1 MNAIL
6 MDHELKKYF
15 DQNKKMNLTVH
26 SVFKEAINLIDE
38 KGELITLLT
47 HNKDIGPMGLIL
59 SPSSK
64 NFSKIIPNE
73 LVEKKASTLYFK
85 SSKVILNFSSAKEWK
100 HEFRIMG
107 SNGSQV
113 CDLGKKT
120 QRLRQILLER
130 GEENGLLPL
139 VTVLDSYFKVNDA
152 IDLPGLVNNTYCDFI
167 QDVFLEI
174 VRLLSQQKLESVVEL
189 LPKFIGFGPG
199 LTPSTDDFLS
209 GVLLAQR
216 ASYLYRE
223 KSTDEIDVF
232 SKNVYDFACGRTT
245 KVSESMLK
253 HISKG
258 RASDSHMQLIES
270 IYSVEDEAI
279 EPYAI
284 RVLMNG
290 ATSGSDFI
298 LGVYCSLLIS
308 QAI

>member
-15 DQNKKMNLTVH
+15 DQNKKFNLTVH

-38 KGELITLLT
+38 QGELVTVLA
-47 HNKDIGPMGLIL
+47 HNKDIGPMGLII
-59 SPSSK
+59 SSNSK

-73 LVEKKASTLYFK
+73 AVEKKASTLYFK
-85 SSKVILNFSSAKEWK
+85 SSKVMLNYSNAKVWNREIHPVK
-100 HEFRIMG
+100 KDVPQNNIE
-107 SNGSQV
+107 Q
-113 CDLGKKT
+113 KT
-120 QRLRQILLER
+120 QLLRQLLLER

-139 VTVLDSYFKVNDA
+139 ISVLDAQFNIQGIENRLNLS
-152 IDLPGLVNNTYCDFI
+152 NNTYCDFI

-174 VRLLSQQKLESVVEL
+174 VRLLSLGKWESVVDL

-209 GVLLAQR
+209 GVLLSQR
-216 ASYLYRE
+216 ALSLYRGNSMHDIE
-223 KSTDEIDVF
+223 SLSQK
-232 SKNVYDFACGRTT
+232 VYEFACGRTT

-253 HISKG
+253 HISHG
-258 RASDSHMQLIES
+258 RASESHMQLVES
-270 IYSVEDEAI
+270 IYSDGDEAI
-279 EPYAI
+279 EPHVL
-284 RVLMNG
+284 RVIMNG